1 MRSFTDEQGR
11 TWDAV
16 PGRESWGTVV
26 LLLSP
31 REGSGARV
39 APLASDTV
47 RDAEQELADMS
58 EAALRER
65 LAESRPWEG

>member
-1 MRSFTDEQGR
+1 MRSFTDDQGR

-31 REGSGARV
+31 RTGSGARV
-39 APLASDTV
+39 APLASETV
-47 RDAEQELADMS
+47 REAEQELAAMT
-58 EAALRER
+58 EEALRAR